1 MSIATILSDI
11 LLTTTFWCCPCTV
24 GLSIILVTLTV
35 LPKSSRLVVRRRS
48 SFMRNR
54 RLNWVMKSHMV
65 RFKLI
70 FLNPKPLLK
79 FSRPHQKTKQNRL
92 SFPFR
97 TGQNSMSVRLYKMSW
112 IFELVITLLKPF
124 FFLHFISFAS
134 FLFGFIPYLTSF
146 FYFYLPSL
154 CCAVC
159 NVLSFDL
166 FFLCHYY
173 QMTMMML
180 ICSISHSMLTCS
192 FFKTMVNGYYGSSAF
207 RIFFLSLTFL
217 IVV

>member
-1 MSIATILSDI
+1 
-11 LLTTTFWCCPCTV
+11 
-24 GLSIILVTLTV
+24 
-35 LPKSSRLVVRRRS
+35 
-48 SFMRNR
+48 
-54 RLNWVMKSHMV
+54 
-65 RFKLI
+65 
-70 FLNPKPLLK
+70 
-79 FSRPHQKTKQNRL
+79 
-92 SFPFR
+92 
-97 TGQNSMSVRLYKMSW
+97 MSVRLYKMSW
-112 IFELVITLLKPF
+112 IFELVITLLNL

-146 FYFYLPSL
+146 FFNFPSL

-207 RIFFLSLTFL
+207 RIFFFVFNLSDRRLTLRPMKSQRDRYVQRRGIERSFKTDYL
-217 IVV
+217 VGLKFEVQIYY